1 MPGDRFMVQEKIRAL
16 IKWTNNG
23 SSWINAALFG
33 EKPINEGI
41 QRIIAQ
47 IDEALADHTT
57 SKAFT
62 VDRLMDVRT
71 FGASNIA
78 ELFHL
83 TPGQTFTHEGFMA
96 TSLNSGGVE
105 ATPSQR
111 VATRILV
118 SPGEHAAFLENI
130 TRYPGEKEILLER
143 GRTLKF
149 VNLGKLPNGELL
161 INLALVPREE

>member
-1 MPGDRFMVQEKIRAL
+1 MPGDRFTVQKKIRAL
-16 IKWTNNG
+16 VKWTNNG
-23 SSWINAALFG
+23 SSWINGALFG
-33 EKPINEGI
+33 EKSMNEGI
-41 QRIIAQ
+41 QRIIVQ

-57 SKAFT
+57 SKVFT

-96 TSLNSGGVE
+96 TSLNRGGVE
-105 ATPSQR
+105 ATLSQR

-118 SPGEHAAFLENI
+118 SPGEHAALLENI
-130 TRYPGEKEILLER
+130 TRFQVKKRYS
-143 GRTLKF
+143 
-149 VNLGKLPNGELL
+149 
-161 INLALVPREE
+161 